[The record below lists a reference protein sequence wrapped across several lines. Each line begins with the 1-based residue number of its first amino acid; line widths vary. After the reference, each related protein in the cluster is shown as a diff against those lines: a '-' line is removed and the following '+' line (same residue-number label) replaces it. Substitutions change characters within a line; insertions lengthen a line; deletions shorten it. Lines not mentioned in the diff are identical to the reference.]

1 MKTKKRVCSLLIMVI
16 LTISL
21 LPMTGKAYSN
31 DFQRQLT
38 EAAVDVYFAR
48 KEATHV
54 ADSSKILTYAIPFN
68 VENEQYYF
76 TPDITLASNENEF
89 FLNDGSNNY
98 DMHRKGYIHNGHIYT
113 SRLVSENAL
122 QTECPHLNDY
132 VTVVY
137 STEGDAEPFEHTA
150 RGRIGEWC
158 LRDGDAHF
166 LSLDMDE
173 KVSEDKNSWGFVF
186 LDDGNFAGWYFS
198 TSSLSSYYFNSVPS
212 LHDGFVGLKWYDQTT
227 HLILRNNPTPSP
239 EPEAVSTPVPEE
251 EPETSPA
258 AAIDEEPA
266 ENTETPEENTDP
278 EASPTPTPESSVK
291 NETRGGRTM
300 GISTVI
306 LLILGIAGLLVF
318 YKAR

>member
-1 MKTKKRVCSLLIMVI
+1 MKAKKRVCSLLIMVI

-137 STEGDAEPFEHTA
+137 SIEGDAEPFERMS
-150 RGRIGEWC
+150 RGRVGEWYM
-158 LRDGDAHF
+158 RDGDAHF

-173 KVSEDKNSWGFVF
+173 KVSEDRNSWGFVF
-186 LDDGNFAGWYFS
+186 LDDGNFAGWYF
-198 TSSLSSYYFNSVPS
+198 NSGNS
-212 LHDGFVGLKWYDQTT
+212 LHDGFVGLRWYDQTT
-227 HLILRNNPTPSP
+227 HHILRNNPTPSP
-239 EPEAVSTPVPEE
+239 EPEAVSTPAPEE
-251 EPETSPA
+251 ESETSPETA
-258 AAIDEEPA
+258 VDGEPAKNTETEA
-266 ENTETPEENTDP
+266 ENTET
-278 EASPTPTPESSVK
+278 EAAPTATPETSVK
-291 NETRGGRTM
+291 NENKGGRTM